1 MPKETFIAIADDL
14 KEAIEI
20 DDKIKLYIHKH
31 ALRRIQSRRI
41 SIASIRDTFRNPDII
56 IPNKKFENARNY
68 VKTVDNN
75 KLKIGVKDQ
84 DEALVLITV
93 FFQGSE
99 N

>member
-1 MPKETFIAIADDL
+1 MLKKTFIAIADDL

-20 DDKIKLYIHKH
+20 DDKTKLYIHKH
-31 ALRRIQSRRI
+31 ALGRIQSRRI
-41 SIASIRDTFRNPDII
+41 SIASIKDTFRNPDII
-56 IPNKKFENARNY
+56 IPNKDFENAQNY
-68 VKTVDNN
+68 VKSFGNN

-84 DEALVLITV
+84 DEPLVLITV